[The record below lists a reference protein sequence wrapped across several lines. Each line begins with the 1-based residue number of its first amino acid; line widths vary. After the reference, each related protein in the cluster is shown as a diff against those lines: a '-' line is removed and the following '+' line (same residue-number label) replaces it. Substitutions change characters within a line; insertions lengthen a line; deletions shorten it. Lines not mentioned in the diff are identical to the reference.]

1 MTGGEFFLAASQV
14 TASLGGREQTCLL
27 LAPPDQGAPAQ
38 RRLEPARHSPMLGLV
53 FQGASKKRAAGR
65 ILDRALQISALKRKE
80 REAPQDSPRARK
92 KVMRAPATSLSC
104 GNTCLGA
111 RHMVRDTR

>member
-1 MTGGEFFLAASQV
+1 MTGGEVFLAAPRGS
-14 TASLGGREQTCLL
+14 REGNGTCLL
-27 LAPPDQGAPAQ
+27 LAPPDPAEP
-38 RRLEPARHSPMLGLV
+38 EPAGHSSALGL
-53 FQGASKKRAAGR
+53 GAEGAARRELLGEPSTG
-65 ILDRALQISALKRKE
+65 LQSSALKRKE

-104 GNTCLGA
+104 GSTCLGA